1 MQSWFLTCLPIASAW
16 QKKNSHKEKE
26 STPSASLALDYW
38 QEWGSFCW
46 CLPSSPVSTWT
57 CRQAYP
63 GRRLRVCLYDVGR
76 NLPVLGDA
84 SFLPEPSFPDCRGKR
99 KKRRLHR
106 SGICKRSLV
115 VGGNQCQTSCFQAF
129 LSAFLQ
135 TQGFF
140 KAEHSVLSK
149 KAVLKWKMKFC
160 RKCLNKYHTPIN

>member
-63 GRRLRVCLYDVGR
+63 GRRLRVGLYDVCR
-76 NLPVLGDA
+76 NLPVVGDA
-84 SFLPEPSFPDCRGKR
+84 SFLPDASFPDCRGKK

-106 SGICKRSLV
+106 SGICKCSFSRWESMSDFV
-115 VGGNQCQTSCFQAF
+115 FS
-129 LSAFLQ
+129 
-135 TQGFF
+135 GFF
-140 KAEHSVLSK
+140 ISFPSNSRFFQSRTFSFIK
-149 KAVLKWKMKFC
+149 KGRA
-160 RKCLNKYHTPIN
+160 